1 MRKPIILVLL
11 ALAAHATAKDQ
22 KVACPEELEAA
33 AVRIAEPPKGWRGL
47 VPARFRLQTA
57 GITLGPLEQ
66 HAAQLGE
73 TEKLGGKR
81 FKVSYPFMKDSPEE
95 KWLTCRYG
103 VNEGL
108 VLGTRLPDGTR
119 TCEMLYTPDG
129 HGLFKIDITCKQ

>member
-1 MRKPIILVLL
+1 MRKSVTLVLL
-11 ALAAHATAKDQ
+11 ALAAHAPAKEQ
-22 KVACPEELEAA
+22 KIACPEELEAA
-33 AVRIAEPPKGWRGL
+33 AVRITEPPKGWSGL
-47 VPARFRLQTA
+47 VPARFRLQAA

-73 TEKLGGKR
+73 TEKLGAKR
-81 FKVSYPFMKDSPEE
+81 FKVSYPFMKDSSEE

-108 VLGTRLPDGTR
+108 VLGRRLPDDTR

-129 HGLFKIDITCKQ
+129 HGLFDIDITCK